1 LIRVVVG
8 KAQAATDVP
17 GHGDADVHV
26 TVEADAIAGFGSG
39 AECGRFADVVEERS
53 PGECWRGFGG
63 EILKHELGVD
73 PDVALGMILGRLG
86 DVFHGGDF
94 REDLREQ
101 VERVEK
107 FERAAGSAL
116 SEETSEFLANAF
128 SGDDIDFVGLLADG
142 GEGGGFDGVTETCG
156 EADGAEH
163 AEFVFRETPHGIADG
178 ADDSRGEVGA
188 AADEVEN
195 FTRVVAHE
203 ESIDG
208 EIAALDVFSRSLG
221 VDDLIGVP
229 AVGIAHVGAE
239 GSDFY
244 FEGIFVEENNAEVCA
259 DVDGV
264 WEEAEDFGRRGV
276 GRDVVIGGLAIKKN
290 VAHATSD
297 EEGLVALALERVG
310 DRVGEIAGIHGMIM
324 RQKARSNEVKK

>member
-1 LIRVVVG
+1 
-8 KAQAATDVP
+8 
-17 GHGDADVHV
+17 
-26 TVEADAIAGFGSG
+26 
-39 AECGRFADVVEERS
+39 
-53 PGECWRGFGG
+53 
-63 EILKHELGVD
+63 
-73 PDVALGMILGRLG
+73 
-86 DVFHGGDF
+86 
-94 REDLREQ
+94 
-101 VERVEK
+101 
-107 FERAAGSAL
+107 
-116 SEETSEFLANAF
+116 
-128 SGDDIDFVGLLADG
+128 
-142 GEGGGFDGVTETCG
+142 
-156 EADGAEH
+156 
-163 AEFVFRETPHGIADG
+163 
-178 ADDSRGEVGA
+178 
-188 AADEVEN
+188 
-195 FTRVVAHE
+195 VAHE

>member
-1 LIRVVVG
+1 MVCDEGFDLIRVVVG

-142 GEGGGFDGVTETCG
+142 G
-156 EADGAEH
+156 EH